1 MEPTPFAT
9 LPDLA
14 FKPVPDD
21 RRLTIN
27 AVPLLDSSMAEE
39 SSPVREKRF
48 LYLLTTTLTTY
59 KFFSSTFTTTLSPGG
74 AAGLALVCRPS
85 SIALC

>member
-1 MEPTPFAT
+1 MT
-9 LPDLA
+9 LPDPA
-14 FKPVPDD
+14 FKPVPLGRDV
-21 RRLTIN
+21 TIN
-27 AVPLLDSSMAEE
+27 AAPAVDSSMDEE

-74 AAGLALVCRPS
+74 ANGLALVCRPS
-85 SIALC
+85 TIGLC